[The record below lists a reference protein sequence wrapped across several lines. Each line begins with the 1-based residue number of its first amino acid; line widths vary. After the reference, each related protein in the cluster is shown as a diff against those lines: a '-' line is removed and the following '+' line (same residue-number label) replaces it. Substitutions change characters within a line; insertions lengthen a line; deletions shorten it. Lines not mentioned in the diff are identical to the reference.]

1 MFIFRILKVGKWMGG
16 EGHLICFY
24 SAPVHPIFHPPFSAK
39 EMESLFANLCRLSGQ
54 RRQFFSSSNRIS
66 LPAAQK
72 PGWQGG
78 IAIWKVFARSESF
91 RATLE
96 TTLESFWM
104 VWKFAVWSG
113 KLEDGLERFRSIK
126 NLEKW
131 PSYPL
136 WGWCIRLEWLCH
148 HKMVEML

>member
-1 MFIFRILKVGKWMGG
+1 MYISLVVCNVYISDFESGEVDGGG
-16 EGHLICFY
+16 EVHLICFY

-91 RATLE
+91 RETLE

-126 NLEKW
+126 NLEK
-131 PSYPL
+131 
-136 WGWCIRLEWLCH
+136 
-148 HKMVEML
+148 

>member
-1 MFIFRILKVGKWMGG
+1 MCNVSDFESGEVDGGG
-16 EGHLICFY
+16 EVHLICFY

-78 IAIWKVFARSESF
+78 IAIWKFLRVRKVFAQPLKLHWKVSGWSGN
-91 RATLE
+91 LPYG
-96 TTLESFWM
+96 LESLKM
-104 VWKFAVWSG
+104 VWKDSG
-113 KLEDGLERFRSIK
+113 R
-126 NLEKW
+126 
-131 PSYPL
+131 
-136 WGWCIRLEWLCH
+136 
-148 HKMVEML
+148 